1 MNPETNDSDLMM
13 LITTL
18 EDKFTSDKIS
28 RRILESKFAA
38 CISSQEVYS
47 EYWWEGKIN
56 SSKEFKL
63 IIKTNKFNL
72 QNLIDKIMELH
83 PYDQPEIIYW
93 PILSSKGYS
102 SWLNES
108 CNC

>member
-1 MNPETNDSDLMM
+1 MNSEPSDSDLMM

-18 EDKFTSDKIS
+18 EDKFISDKIS
-28 RRILESKFAA
+28 RKILESKLAA
-38 CISSQEVYS
+38 CISSQQVYS
-47 EYWWEGKIN
+47 EYWWEGEIN

-63 IIKTNKFNL
+63 IMKTNKFNL

-93 PILSSKGYS
+93 PISSSKGYS
-102 SWLNES
+102 SWLNDS